1 MAARSQLARQLQAY
15 CLLLAAAAVAWLVWR
30 WPTAPGQA
38 LAGAALVVLG
48 GPIVLGLEL
57 VILRIVDAAAG
68 LPRPTPGQLLKAW
81 ISESLHFYRT
91 FCWRQ
96 PFRWRSIADR
106 LEGGG
111 GTTGVVLVHG
121 FFCNRG
127 FWSPWLRRLEKL
139 VRPRMTAFLDNRIAL
154 SFTGLLLVLLGVLLA
169 LPIPFTNYV
178 FGFLLLLFAFALLER
193 DGALLLV
200 AWIAGSIAVVVF
212 GFLSGNLVEATTAL
226 LARWF

>member
-1 MAARSQLARQLQAY
+1 MTREDNHTTTVALLDGFANGDPDDVLRLGDLLKDFGPAAFGM
-15 CLLLAAAAVAWLVWR
+15 LLFLGVLPAFIPVPGVGGAV
-30 WPTAPGQA
+30 
-38 LAGAALVVLG
+38 G
-48 GPIVLGLEL
+48 GPL
-57 VILRIVDAAAG
+57 VILVG
-68 LPRPTPGQLLKAW
+68 VQLLLGMRKLWLPVFLARRGPHR
-81 ISESLHFYRT
+81 SAMMRF
-91 FCWRQ
+91 RQ
-96 PFRWRSIADR
+96 RMA
-106 LEGGG
+106 
-111 GTTGVVLVHG
+111 
-121 FFCNRG
+121 
-127 FWSPWLRRLEKL
+127 PWLRRLEKL

>member
-1 MAARSQLARQLQAY
+1 MTREDNHTTTVALLDGFANGNPDDVLRLGDLLKDFGPAAFGM
-15 CLLLAAAAVAWLVWR
+15 LLFLGVLPAFIPVPGVGGAV
-30 WPTAPGQA
+30 
-38 LAGAALVVLG
+38 G
-48 GPIVLGLEL
+48 GPL
-57 VILRIVDAAAG
+57 VILVG
-68 LPRPTPGQLLKAW
+68 VQLLLGMRKLWLPVFLARRGPHR
-81 ISESLHFYRT
+81 SAMMRF
-91 FCWRQ
+91 RQ
-96 PFRWRSIADR
+96 RMA
-106 LEGGG
+106 
-111 GTTGVVLVHG
+111 
-121 FFCNRG
+121 
-127 FWSPWLRRLEKL
+127 PWLRRLEKL

-212 GFLSGNLVEATTAL
+212 GFLSGNLVEATSAL

>member
-1 MAARSQLARQLQAY
+1 MAREDNHTTTVA
-15 CLLLAAAAVAWLVWR
+15 LLDGFANGDPDDVLRLGDLLKDFGPAAFGMLLFLGVLPAFIPVPGVGGAV
-30 WPTAPGQA
+30 
-38 LAGAALVVLG
+38 G
-48 GPIVLGLEL
+48 GPL
-57 VILRIVDAAAG
+57 VILVG
-68 LPRPTPGQLLKAW
+68 VQLLLGMRKLWLPGFLARRGPHR
-81 ISESLHFYRT
+81 SAMMRF
-91 FCWRQ
+91 RQ
-96 PFRWRSIADR
+96 RMA
-106 LEGGG
+106 
-111 GTTGVVLVHG
+111 
-121 FFCNRG
+121 
-127 FWSPWLRRLEKL
+127 PWLRRLEML

-200 AWIAGSIAVVVF
+200 AWIAGGIAVVVF

>member
-1 MAARSQLARQLQAY
+1 MTREDNHTTTVALLDGFANGNPDDVLRLGDLLKDFGPAAFGM
-15 CLLLAAAAVAWLVWR
+15 LLFLGVLPAFIPVPGVGGAV
-30 WPTAPGQA
+30 
-38 LAGAALVVLG
+38 G
-48 GPIVLGLEL
+48 GPL
-57 VILRIVDAAAG
+57 VILVG
-68 LPRPTPGQLLKAW
+68 VQLLLGMRKLWLPGFLARRGPHR
-81 ISESLHFYRT
+81 SAMMRF
-91 FCWRQ
+91 RQ
-96 PFRWRSIADR
+96 RMA
-106 LEGGG
+106 
-111 GTTGVVLVHG
+111 
-121 FFCNRG
+121 
-127 FWSPWLRRLEKL
+127 PWLRRLEKL

-200 AWIAGSIAVVVF
+200 AWVAGGIAVVVF

>member
-1 MAARSQLARQLQAY
+1 MTREDNHTTTVALLDGFANGDPDDVLRLGDLLKDFGPAAFGM
-15 CLLLAAAAVAWLVWR
+15 LLFLGVLPAFIPVPGVGGAV
-30 WPTAPGQA
+30 
-38 LAGAALVVLG
+38 G
-48 GPIVLGLEL
+48 GPL
-57 VILRIVDAAAG
+57 VILVG
-68 LPRPTPGQLLKAW
+68 VQLLLGMRKLWLPGFLSRRGPHRSAMMR
-81 ISESLHFYRT
+81 F
-91 FCWRQ
+91 RQ
-96 PFRWRSIADR
+96 RMA
-106 LEGGG
+106 
-111 GTTGVVLVHG
+111 
-121 FFCNRG
+121 
-127 FWSPWLRRLEKL
+127 PWLRRLEKL

-212 GFLSGNLVEATTAL
+212 GFLSGNLVEATTVL

>member
-1 MAARSQLARQLQAY
+1 MTREDHHTTTVALLDGFANGDPDDVLRLGDLLKDFGPAAFGM
-15 CLLLAAAAVAWLVWR
+15 LLFLGVLPAFIPVPGVGGAV
-30 WPTAPGQA
+30 
-38 LAGAALVVLG
+38 G
-48 GPIVLGLEL
+48 GPL
-57 VILRIVDAAAG
+57 VILVG
-68 LPRPTPGQLLKAW
+68 MQLLLGMRKLWLPGFLARRGPHR
-81 ISESLHFYRT
+81 SAMMRF
-91 FCWRQ
+91 RQ
-96 PFRWRSIADR
+96 RMA
-106 LEGGG
+106 
-111 GTTGVVLVHG
+111 
-121 FFCNRG
+121 
-127 FWSPWLRRLEKL
+127 PWLRRLEKL

-200 AWIAGSIAVVVF
+200 AWIAGGIAVVVF

>member
-1 MAARSQLARQLQAY
+1 MTREDNHTTTVALLDGFANGDPDDVLRLGDLLKDFGPAAFGM
-15 CLLLAAAAVAWLVWR
+15 LLFLGVLPAFIPVPGVGGAV
-30 WPTAPGQA
+30 
-38 LAGAALVVLG
+38 G
-48 GPIVLGLEL
+48 GPL
-57 VILRIVDAAAG
+57 VILVG
-68 LPRPTPGQLLKAW
+68 VQLLLGMRKLWLPGFLARRGP
-81 ISESLHFYRT
+81 HRNAMMRF
-91 FCWRQ
+91 RQ
-96 PFRWRSIADR
+96 RMA
-106 LEGGG
+106 
-111 GTTGVVLVHG
+111 
-121 FFCNRG
+121 
-127 FWSPWLRRLEKL
+127 PWLRRLEKL

-200 AWIAGSIAVVVF
+200 AWIAGGIAVVVF